1 MKYLGDLDIFARIV
15 RTKNMSATA
24 RELGISPAAVSK
36 AVRRLEEPLDVRLLN
51 RTTRQVVVTEAGQMF
66 FERIS
71 EVLAALNEVETFMAG
86 KGAEIAG
93 SLRISAPTSFGR
105 LHVAPH
111 LCEFINRHPKV
122 RIDLVLSDQFSDII
136 AEGYDLA
143 IRISAL
149 KDTGLVARR
158 LAPVRRVLC
167 ASPGYIAS
175 HGMPAS
181 FEELKDHQCL
191 PSHNGE
197 PWRLEGPQGLLIYR
211 PQGVLTTNSSEVIRE
226 AVISGLGIALRSKWD
241 VGAELADGRLVQI
254 LPEYEGARDVAVSA
268 LYPSRHFLL
277 PKVRAFIDYLHE
289 IYRKDQ
295 YWEGREG

>member
-1 MKYLGDLDIFARIV
+1 MKYLADLDIFARIV
-15 RTKNMSATA
+15 RTGNMSATA
-24 RELGISPAAVSK
+24 REIGMSPAAVSK
-36 AVRRLEEPLDVRLLN
+36 ALKRLEEALDVRLLN
-51 RTTRQVVVTEAGQMF
+51 RTTRQVVVTEAGQIF
-66 FERIS
+66 YERITD
-71 EVLAALNEVETFMAG
+71 VLAALDEVETFMAG

-111 LCEFINRHPKV
+111 LCQFMSRHPKV
-122 RIDLVLSDQFSDII
+122 RIELVLSDRFSDII

-158 LAPVRRVLC
+158 LASVRRVLC
-167 ASPGYIAS
+167 ASPEYVAA
-175 HGMPAS
+175 HGKPAT
-181 FEELKDHQCL
+181 FDELKTHQCL

-211 PQGVLTTNSSEVIRE
+211 PQGLLTTNSSEVIRE
-226 AVISGLGIALRSKWD
+226 AVISGLGIALRSTWD
-241 VGAELADGRLVQI
+241 IGKELAEGKLVQL
-254 LPEYEGARDVAVSA
+254 LPEYEGAKDVAISA

-289 IYRKDQ
+289 IYRKEP
-295 YWEGREG
+295 YWEGG